1 MPSAASSSN
10 AGLMCPWCPEP
21 MSRLIPSLGSRRTL
35 RTPPS
40 GTKRW
45 AMASGRPSPSQRGP
59 MTPRV
64 RTGGVRAGTVGT
76 DWRLPRPGPAHMPRR
91 CGTISS
97 SFQAIRMTGGHMS
110 TLEQRYI
117 EVKQRVAEAAQ
128 RSGRTPNSVYLIAV
142 TKFAEPEDIRELIE
156 LGHRDFG
163 ENKVQQLSQRAG
175 VINEWFE
182 RMRMHPRVAG
192 EHSGFD
198 PSTPVRWHMIG
209 HLQRN
214 KVRKIADIVRLVH
227 SVDSLRLAEEIQQVA
242 NKLDRQIDVLLQVN
256 VSGEDSKFGV
266 PIAAAGAIAEQID
279 TMINVRVRGLMTM
292 APLSSEPE
300 AVRPHFTRCRELY
313 EDMKR
318 QGVGEGHFDLLSM
331 GMSGDYE
338 VAIEEGANLV
348 RVGSAIFGTQQDEE
362 AAEPSLSGS
371 GD

>member
-1 MPSAASSSN
+1 
-10 AGLMCPWCPEP
+10 
-21 MSRLIPSLGSRRTL
+21 
-35 RTPPS
+35 
-40 GTKRW
+40 
-45 AMASGRPSPSQRGP
+45 
-59 MTPRV
+59 
-64 RTGGVRAGTVGT
+64 
-76 DWRLPRPGPAHMPRR
+76 
-91 CGTISS
+91 
-97 SFQAIRMTGGHMS
+97 MS
-110 TLEQRYI
+110 TLEQRYT

-128 RSGRTPNSVYLIAV
+128 RSGRSPNSVYLIAV

-163 ENKVQQLSQRAG
+163 ENKVQQLDQRAS

-182 RMRMHPRVAG
+182 RVRLHPRLAG
-192 EHSGFD
+192 EHASFD

-214 KVRKIADIVRLVH
+214 KVRKIGDLVRLVH

-292 APLSSEPE
+292 APISEDPE
-300 AVRPHFTRCRELY
+300 YSRPHFIRCKELFD
-313 EDMKR
+313 EIRKD
-318 QGVGEGHFDLLSM
+318 GIGEGHFDLLSM

-338 VAIEEGANLV
+338 IAIEEGANLV
-348 RVGSAIFGTQQDEE
+348 RVGSAIFGE
-362 AAEPSLSGS
+362 AHATESVEL
-371 GD
+371 DHA